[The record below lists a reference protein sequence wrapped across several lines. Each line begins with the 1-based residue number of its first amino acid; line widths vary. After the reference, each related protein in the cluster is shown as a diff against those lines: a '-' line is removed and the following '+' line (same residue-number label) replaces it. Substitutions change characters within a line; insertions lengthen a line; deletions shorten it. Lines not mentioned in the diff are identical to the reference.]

1 LTVGYSDTPKIVR
14 VMFDDPDDEQHGLE
28 VRMRGLSTGELLDVM
43 DLAELTEESG
53 RTTEGRAQIRR
64 LFETIAGALVS
75 WNLETADGE
84 PVPADLAGVRGRD
97 FGRNLALFGA
107 WIRGLTQVAGPLVS
121 RSVSGPPPE
130 MPMEA
135 LHRVS

>member
-1 LTVGYSDTPKIVR
+1 VGYSDKPKIVR
-14 VMFDDPDDEQHGLE
+14 VVFDDPDDEQHGLE

-53 RTTEGRAQIRR
+53 ATPEGRAQIRR
-64 LFETIAGALVS
+64 LFETIADGLVS
-75 WNLETADGE
+75 WNLETPDGE
-84 PVPADLAGVRGRD
+84 PVPPTLAGVRGRD

-107 WIRGLTQVAGPLVS
+107 WVRGLTQVAGPLGR
-121 RSVSGPPPE
+121 RSSTGPRPE
-130 MPMEA
+130 IPMEA

>member
-1 LTVGYSDTPKIVR
+1 MGYSDKPKIVR
-14 VMFDDPDDEQHGLE
+14 VVFDDPDDEQHGLE

-53 RTTEGRAQIRR
+53 MTAEGRVQIRR
-64 LFETIAGALVS
+64 LFETIADGLVS
-75 WNLETADGE
+75 WNLETPDGK

-107 WIRGLTQVAGPLVS
+107 WVQGMTQVAGPLGQ
-121 RSVSGPPPE
+121 RSSTGPPPE